1 MSRVM
6 THAMPV
12 LTALLGVVLASPV
25 VAQPRVGQDGTFLI
39 RGGTVVTGA
48 GQTIP
53 NGSVLI
59 RDGRIAEVGT
69 NVQAPAG
76 AITVDATDRFVYPGM
91 IDAYT
96 PLGLTEIGGIN
107 TMNLRSELGEFNPH
121 MRAVVAL
128 NVDSELL
135 GVTRANGVTN
145 VLSTPSS
152 GIISGQAALIHTA
165 GWTWEDLAAATTAA
179 FVVNWPREPSF
190 RFGPSPS
197 EAQQRTAR
205 ERVEENIREL
215 KDWFMKAR
223 EYDAAREAG
232 STHWDQQYES
242 MRPLV
247 RGEVPALVS
256 ADSEEQIRGVIA
268 LADSFDI
275 PVIVYGGSD
284 AWKVA
289 ELLAEKQVPVV
300 LGSIQSTPAADAP
313 YDALYAQPGV
323 LHRAGVKFAFST
335 GGASNARHVPYHAAL
350 AVAYGLPADAALRAL
365 TLAPAEMFGVGDQLG
380 SIEPGKLANLFI
392 TTGDPLDIRS
402 QVTEVFIKG
411 RLVPPDD
418 RHVRFYEKYNA
429 RPRPTSGN

>member
-1 MSRVM
+1 MSTRGM
-6 THAMPV
+6 IGSA
-12 LTALLGVVLASPV
+12 ALALAVLAPPAW
-25 VAQPRVGQDGTFLI
+25 AQPRVGEEGVFLI
-39 RGGTVVTGA
+39 RGGTVVTGT
-48 GQTIP
+48 GQRIE
-53 NGSVLI
+53 NGAVVL

-76 AITVDATDRFVYPGM
+76 AITVDATGKFVYPGM
-91 IDAYT
+91 MDAYT

-107 TMNLRSELGEFNPH
+107 TMNLRSEIGEFNPH

-165 GWTWEDLAAATTAA
+165 GWTWEDLAVEPTVAY
-179 FVVNWPREPSF
+179 VVNWPREPSF
-190 RFGPSPS
+190 RFGPEPS
-197 EAQQRTAR
+197 AAQQRQAR

-215 KDWFMKAR
+215 KDWITRAH
-223 EYDAAREAG
+223 EYDEARRAG

-242 MRPLV
+242 LGPLV
-247 RGEVPALVS
+247 RREVPALVS
-256 ADSEEQIRGVIA
+256 ADSEDQIRGVIA
-268 LADSFDI
+268 LADTFGID
-275 PVIVYGGSD
+275 VIIYGGSE

-289 ELLAEKQVPVV
+289 ELLAQKQIPVV
-300 LGSIQSTPAADAP
+300 LGSIQSTPDADAP

-350 AVAYGLPADAALRAL
+350 AVAYGLPADAAIRAL
-365 TLAPAEMFGVGDQLG
+365 TLAPAEIFGVADRLG
-380 SIEPGKLANLFI
+380 TIEPGKLGNLFI
-392 TTGDPLDIRS
+392 ATGDPLDIRT
-402 QVTEVFIKG
+402 QVTDVFING
-411 RLVPPDD
+411 RRVPSDD
-418 RHVRFYEKYNA
+418 RHQRFYEKYNN
-429 RPRPTSGN
+429 RPRAGR